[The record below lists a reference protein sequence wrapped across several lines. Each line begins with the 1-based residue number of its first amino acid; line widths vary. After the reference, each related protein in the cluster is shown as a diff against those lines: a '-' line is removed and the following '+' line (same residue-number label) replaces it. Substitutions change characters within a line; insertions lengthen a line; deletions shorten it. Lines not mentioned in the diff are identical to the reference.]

1 MGYLDN
7 DTIVVD
13 AILTKH
19 GRKLLAEGA
28 AINPTHF
35 ALSDD
40 GVDYTLWNTSSP
52 SGSSGY
58 DDYISKMPLTEAVPD
73 AASALKYTLVTLAQ
87 NVQYM
92 PVVSLSNA
100 PTSDNRYVLDND
112 VAKKD
117 IVKLEPGIQNWSDVG
132 ARFDFRIMDATMLDY
147 HSHDGSI
154 VGVAGTHAQLQSQ
167 DTPFAVTIAN
177 ATYLHLIDKRV
188 SADME
193 TSIII
198 EHTDSGAQITA
209 YVKVLAADVT

>member
-19 GRKLLAEGA
+19 GRRLLAEGA
-28 AINPTHF
+28 AINPSHF

-58 DDYISKMPLTEAVPD
+58 DDYISKLPMIEAVPD
-73 AASALKYTLVTLAQ
+73 DAAMMHYHLVTLPQ
-87 NVQYM
+87 NTQYM
-92 PVVSLSNA
+92 PVIVLPES
-100 PTSDNRYVLDND
+100 PTTDNRYILDND
-112 VAKKD
+112 VAKAD
-117 IVKLEPGIQNWSDVG
+117 IVKLEPGIQNWNDAG
-132 ARFDFRIMDATMLDY
+132 ATFDFRIMDATMLDY
-147 HSHDGSI
+147 HSHDGTI
-154 VGVAGTHAQLQSQ
+154 VGVAGTAAQLQSQ
-167 DTPFAVTIAN
+167 DTPFAVTISN

-188 SADME
+188 TADME
-193 TSIII
+193 TAILI
-198 EHTDSGAQITA
+198 EHTRSGAQITA